1 LVSLSTVSN
10 VGRAVSGKWSVSVRI
25 GGLFYINY
33 YENYEND
40 IVGHEIVRI
49 PSYRSNLFSTQTFQE
64 LLYEGL
70 AAIKAWKAET
80 TKKYR
85 HTVMPLEVVCRHD
98 KTVLTATLTGD
109 FPGSPVTVNFDFVL
123 EAGKIL
129 SLEIHA

>member
-1 LVSLSTVSN
+1 MTSRTAWARRKTRTSLVSLSTVSH

-64 LLYEGL
+64 LLGTHPDTVGTLKRRFDAQGMLGL
-70 AAIKAWKAET
+70 
-80 TKKYR
+80 
-85 HTVMPLEVVCRHD
+85 VP
-98 KTVLTATLTGD
+98 
-109 FPGSPVTVNFDFVL
+109 
-123 EAGKIL
+123 
-129 SLEIHA
+129 

>member
-1 LVSLSTVSN
+1 MRWPLTTSRTAWARRKTRTSLVSLSTVSH

-64 LLYEGL
+64 LLLPHGGKSWGTIRQ
-70 AAIKAWKAET
+70 AP
-80 TKKYR
+80 
-85 HTVMPLEVVCRHD
+85 PL
-98 KTVLTATLTGD
+98 
-109 FPGSPVTVNFDFVL
+109 
-123 EAGKIL
+123 
-129 SLEIHA
+129 

>member
-1 LVSLSTVSN
+1 MTSRTAWARRKTRTSLVSLSTVSH

-64 LLYEGL
+64 LLFVESLRDG
-70 AAIKAWKAET
+70 
-80 TKKYR
+80 
-85 HTVMPLEVVCRHD
+85 VV
-98 KTVLTATLTGD
+98 AFQTLTKWAEH
-109 FPGSPVTVNFDFVL
+109 P
-123 EAGKIL
+123 
-129 SLEIHA
+129 

>member
-1 LVSLSTVSN
+1 MRWPLTTSRTAWARRKTRTSLVSLSTVSH

-64 LLYEGL
+64 LLYICTRRPQL
-70 AAIKAWKAET
+70 APFIFTRLA
-80 TKKYR
+80 R
-85 HTVMPLEVVCRHD
+85 QRR
-98 KTVLTATLTGD
+98 G
-109 FPGSPVTVNFDFVL
+109 
-123 EAGKIL
+123 
-129 SLEIHA
+129 HA